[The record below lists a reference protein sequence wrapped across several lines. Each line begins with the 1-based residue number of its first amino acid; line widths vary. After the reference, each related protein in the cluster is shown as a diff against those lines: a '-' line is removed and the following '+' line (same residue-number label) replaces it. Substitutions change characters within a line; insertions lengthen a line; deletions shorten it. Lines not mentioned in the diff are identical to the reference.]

1 MMRSWL
7 FSYFMHS
14 FVKGANGKDGADGKD
29 GGVALSIVAIVV
41 SILSAVFVGLCT
53 FCDSFKNTV
62 SSLFKK
68 KEAKEEA

>member
-1 MMRSWL
+1 
-7 FSYFMHS
+7 MHS
-14 FVKGANGKDGADGKD
+14 FVKGANGADSKDGSDGKD